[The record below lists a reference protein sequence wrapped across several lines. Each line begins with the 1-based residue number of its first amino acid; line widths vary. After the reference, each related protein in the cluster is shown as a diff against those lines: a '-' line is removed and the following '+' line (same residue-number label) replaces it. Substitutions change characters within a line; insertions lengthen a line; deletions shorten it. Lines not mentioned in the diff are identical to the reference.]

1 MNQMNQLWGYLIVE
15 ELVRNGVNYFV
26 ISPGSR
32 STPLTLAVAQHP
44 QAQKTICIDERGA
57 AFHAVG
63 YARATGEPAVLIC
76 SSGTAAAN
84 YLPAVIEAATD
95 GIPLIILS
103 ADRPPELRQTGANQ
117 TIEQVDLYGSYPVW
131 KFDFPCPTAEISPN
145 VVLTTIDLAVFRSRR
160 SSGGVVQL
168 NCMFR
173 EPLAPTGAQI
183 ELPASLAQWEQSQ
196 TPYTS
201 YARSLT
207 IPAAS
212 EIRSLFKTIVRTQKG
227 VLVVGQLKSADESIA
242 VAELAARLNWVVFA
256 DIQSGLRL
264 SAELPNLVHYVDRLL
279 LTAAAVELEQIET
292 VIQIGTRVV
301 SKSWLQWLERHP
313 PTNYIVIANDAERHD
328 PSHLVS
334 LRLESDILY
343 LCDRLCQ
350 QLPELAPS
358 VWVQKLAEASDRIWV
373 SVDKFLK
380 TQVELNEISIV
391 RSIAAIVPS
400 GNGLWV
406 ANSMPIR
413 DLDMYGNPPPP
424 AGTPPGRGVNPP
436 PPAGTPPGR
445 GINRSALPRVVRVGA
460 NRGTS
465 GIEGAIAAA
474 TGFAIGL
481 QASVTAIVGDLSTLY
496 DLNSLAL
503 LRQSTYPVIVVVIN
517 NDGGGI
523 FSFLPIAKSTNLF
536 EPYFGT
542 PHGLD
547 FANAAAMFGLDY
559 YHPQHQAELIKDY
572 TQALANGRSAIIEV
586 TTDRSKNWQ
595 LHQDLQAYL
604 QELKVES

>member
-1 MNQMNQLWGYLIVE
+1 MNQLWGYLIVE
-15 ELVRNGVNYFV
+15 ELVRNGANYFV

-95 GIPLIILS
+95 SIPLIILS

-131 KFDFPCPTAEISPN
+131 KFDLPCPTAEISPI

-173 EPLAPTGAQI
+173 EPLAPTGAPM

-227 VLVVGQLKSADESIA
+227 VLVVGQLKSTDESIA
-242 VAELAARLNWVVFA
+242 VAELAARLNWVVVA

-264 SAELPNLVHYVDRLL
+264 SDELPNLVHYSDRLL

-292 VIQIGTRVV
+292 VIQIGTRIV
-301 SKSWLQWLERHP
+301 SKSWLQWLEQHP
-313 PTNYIVIANDAERHD
+313 PTNYVVIANDAERHD

-334 LRLESDILY
+334 LRLESDIIY

-350 QLPELAPS
+350 QLPELIPS
-358 VWVQKLAEASDRIWV
+358 VWVQKLVEASDRIGV

-424 AGTPPGRGVNPP
+424 TGTPPGRGVKP
-436 PPAGTPPGR
+436 R
-445 GINRSALPRVVRVGA
+445 RVVRVGA

-465 GIEGAIAAA
+465 GIEGAIGAA
-474 TGFAIGL
+474 TGFAVGL
-481 QASVTAIVGDLSTLY
+481 QAGVTAIVGDLSTLY

-503 LRQSTYPVIVVVIN
+503 LRQSTDPVIVVIIN

-523 FSFLPIAKSTNLF
+523 FSFLPLAKSLQGRIAKSTDLF
-536 EPYFGT
+536 DTYFGT

-547 FANAAAMFGLDY
+547 FANAAAMFGIDY
-559 YHPQHQAELIKDY
+559 YQPQHQAELIKNY

-586 TTDRSKNWQ
+586 TTERSENWQ
-595 LHQDLQAYL
+595 LHQDLQAYIQ
-604 QELKVES
+604 QELG

>member
-1 MNQMNQLWGYLIVE
+1 MNQLWGYLIVE

-32 STPLTLAVAQHP
+32 STPLTLAAAQHS

-117 TIEQVDLYGSYPVW
+117 TIEQVDLYSSYPVW
-131 KFDFPCPTAEISPN
+131 KFDLPCPTAEISPN

-196 TPYTS
+196 APYTS

-256 DIQSGLRL
+256 DLQSGLRL
-264 SAELPNLVHYVDRLL
+264 SDELPNLVHYFDRLL
-279 LTAAAVELEQIET
+279 LTTAAVELEQIET
-292 VIQIGTRVV
+292 VIQIGTRIV

-313 PTNYIVIANDAERHD
+313 PTNYVVITNDAERHD

-334 LRLESDILY
+334 LRLESEIIY
-343 LCDRLCQ
+343 LCDRLSQ
-350 QLPELAPS
+350 QLPELTPS
-358 VWVQKLAEASDRIWV
+358 IWVQKLAEVSDNIGV

-380 TQVELNEISIV
+380 TQVDLNEISIV
-391 RSIAAIVPS
+391 RSISAIVPS

-424 AGTPPGRGVNPP
+424 AGTPVLERCSTWGNPKT
-436 PPAGTPPGR
+436 ALSAPGR
-445 GINRSALPRVVRVGA
+445 GINQMVRVGA

-474 TGFAIGL
+474 TGFAVGL

-503 LRQSTYPVIVVVIN
+503 LGQNTYPVIVIIIN

-523 FSFLPIAKSTNLF
+523 FSFLPIAKSTDLF

-547 FANAAAMFGLDY
+547 FANAAVMFGLDY
-559 YHPQHQAELIKDY
+559 YHPQHHAELIKNY
-572 TQALANGRSAIIEV
+572 TQALANGRSSIIEV
-586 TTDRSKNWQ
+586 TTDRSENWQ
-595 LHQDLQAYL
+595 LHQDLQADIQQQFGSYSNP
-604 QELKVES
+604 V